1 MTDIIICGIGGKMG
15 ANILKAL
22 EDYDDVRCV
31 GGIDAYAD
39 PSKFSVP
46 VFKKPSDIDVD
57 ADVVVDF
64 SRPEAL
70 QGLLDFATSRKVALL
85 LATTGYSPE
94 QVEAVKEASRR
105 TAIFRS
111 ANMSLGINL
120 LIGLARRAAAFLG
133 DKFDVEI
140 VETHHNKKVDSPS
153 GTALAIADGI
163 LAEKPGYYETFG
175 RHGNATKRDAKE
187 IGIHAVRGGT
197 VVGKHEVNFFGD
209 DEVITLTHEAHSK
222 AVFAHGAIKGAAFL
236 KGKAPGMYDM
246 NDLIAAMID

>member
-22 EDYDDVRCV
+22 ADYDDVRCV
-31 GGIDAYAD
+31 GGVDAYAD
-39 PSKFSVP
+39 PTKFSVP
-46 VFKKPSDIDVD
+46 VFAKPSDINVK

-64 SRPEAL
+64 SRPDAL
-70 QGLLDFATSRKVALL
+70 QGLLDYAKATGTALL
-85 LATTGYSPE
+85 LATTGYS
-94 QVEAVKEASRR
+94 ASQIEDVRK
-105 TAIFRS
+105 ASEVVPIFRS

-120 LIGLARRAAAFLG
+120 LISLAAKAAAFLG

-163 LAEKPGYYETFG
+163 LAQKPDCYETFG
-175 RHGNATKRDAKE
+175 RHGNDTRRDPKE

-197 VVGKHEVNFFGD
+197 VVGKHEVHFFGD

-222 AVFAHGAIKGAAFL
+222 SVFAHGAIKGAAFL
-236 KGKAPGMYDM
+236 KGKAPGLYDM
-246 NDLIAAMID
+246 NDLIAEITR

>member
-46 VFKKPSDIDVD
+46 VFKKPSDIDIE
-57 ADVVVDF
+57 ADVIVDF

-94 QVEAVKEASRR
+94 QLEAVKEASKR

-153 GTALAIADGI
+153 GTALRQRDRHPRRPRRHSRRQTRGQLLRRRRGDHPHPRGAQQGGLRPRRDQ
-163 LAEKPGYYETFG
+163 G
-175 RHGNATKRDAKE
+175 RGVPQRQ
-187 IGIHAVRGGT
+187 
-197 VVGKHEVNFFGD
+197 
-209 DEVITLTHEAHSK
+209 
-222 AVFAHGAIKGAAFL
+222 GAGHV
-236 KGKAPGMYDM
+236 
-246 NDLIAAMID
+246 

>member
-15 ANILKAL
+15 ATILKAL
-22 EDYDDVRCV
+22 QEYDDVRCV
-31 GGIDAYAD
+31 GGVDAYAD
-39 PSKFSVP
+39 SAKFSVP
-46 VFKKPSDIDVD
+46 VFAKPSMIDIK
-57 ADVVVDF
+57 ADVIVDF

-70 QGLLDFATSRKVALL
+70 QGLLEYATQNKVALL
-85 LATTGYSPE
+85 LATTGYTPE
-94 QVEAVKEASRR
+94 QVAAIDEASKR

-111 ANMSLGINL
+111 ANMSLGVNL

-163 LAEKPGYYETFG
+163 LAEKSGCFETFG
-175 RHGNATKRDAKE
+175 RHGRNSKRDAKE

-197 VVGKHEVNFFGD
+197 VVGKHEVHFFGD
-209 DEVITLTHEAHSK
+209 DEVVTLTHEAHSK

-236 KGKAPGMYDM
+236 KGKAPGLYDM
-246 NDLIAAMID
+246 NDLIAEMIN